1 MLIQQVP
8 HEFAIGGV
16 YLPPLL
22 AFAILGIVLALL
34 TGKLLNRV
42 RLSQYI
48 SHPPVV
54 SLSLAVIYTILLE
67 FIFFGA

>member
-1 MLIQQVP
+1 MSINLVP

-16 YLPPLL
+16 FLPPLL
-22 AFAILGIVLALL
+22 LFAILGGVLALL
-34 TGKLLNRV
+34 TARLLNRV

-54 SLSLAVIYTILLE
+54 LLSLVVIYTILLE
-67 FIFFGA
+67 FFFFGA

>member
-1 MLIQQVP
+1 MSINQVP

-16 YLPPLL
+16 FLPPLL
-22 AFAILGIVLALL
+22 LFAILGGVLALL
-34 TGKLLNRV
+34 TARLLNRV

-54 SLSLAVIYTILLE
+54 LLSLAVIYTILLE
-67 FIFFGA
+67 FFYFGA